1 MESITMS
8 DLVVTEI
15 DLELDPGRICFG
27 LSRIGY
33 TPATATCDI
42 LDNSIRANALN
53 INIHIRKE
61 REELNDSRKN
71 NIKEYLVID
80 DGKGMSET
88 EMVDALKLGSS
99 DQTYEANS
107 LSKFGLGLKSAVF
120 SQGEEL
126 HLISSPGSHCS
137 FKKYVVSLPEIQRQ
151 GRYFAKSI
159 ALSEE
164 DQELIDRY
172 LSSGKGTIVRVAKVR
187 MINHPSVKKT
197 TEELI
202 GKIGVIYYYFMKGDG
217 IKISINDQVI
227 NPFDVLFTDEANSN
241 GNLDE
246 NSWDGKTVRWIEK
259 SKEITLDIKEDTEE
273 SVKATI
279 EITQL
284 PYPPIFDL
292 EERGK
297 RKQVAEKYKISAG
310 NYGYYVYRNKRL
322 ISWAE
327 SFDGII
333 PQDQNFY
340 AFRGRILVDESADD
354 SFNIDVKKST
364 LTLSD
369 EAHREISDR
378 SDEYKRKSKRAW
390 LRGNFLKKE
399 FEGQD
404 PNLTANEIVAEFE
417 PLENLPGEP
426 IATPAIEREK
436 AKRGKEVEEE
446 MQTKLR
452 QTAVL
457 QKSESEGREV
467 DDNEINAEDL
477 DVALREDTNPAANK
491 IYKVSNVEDNVLWE
505 PYYDTDRGGCVR
517 INKLHRFAR
526 LVFEENSENTD
537 LQIMLQ
543 LLLLQMAD
551 AEVYA
556 QRNITSLERQQVGK
570 VISEYRRIVSEYL
583 AAMCRTLDGKLPPL
597 DK

>member
-1 MESITMS
+1 MS
-8 DLVVTEI
+8 SQVVTEV

-33 TPATATCDI
+33 TPATAICDI
-42 LDNSIRANALN
+42 LDNSVRAKALN
-53 INIHIRKE
+53 IHIQIHKE

-71 NIKEYLVID
+71 NVKEYLVID
-80 DGKGMSET
+80 DGKGMSEA
-88 EMVDALKLGSS
+88 EMVEALKLGSS
-99 DQTYEANS
+99 DQNYEANS

-126 HLISSPGSHCS
+126 HLISSPGNGHP
-137 FKKYVVSLPEIQRQ
+137 FKKYVVSLPEIQRES
-151 GRYFAKSI
+151 RYFAKS
-159 ALSEE
+159 LELTEE
-164 DQELIDRY
+164 DQHLLNCY
-172 LSSGKGTIVRVAKVR
+172 LSSGRGTIVRIAKVR
-187 MINHPSVKKT
+187 MVNHPSVRKT
-197 TEELI
+197 TEELTT
-202 GKIGVIYYYFMKGDG
+202 KVGVIYYYFMKEDG
-217 IKISINDQVI
+217 INVSINNQSI
-227 NPFDVLFTDEANSN
+227 NPFDVLFVDEANLHE
-241 GNLDE
+241 NLDE

-259 SKEITLDIKEDTEE
+259 PKEITLDVKEDTEE
-273 SVKATI
+273 VVKATI
-279 EITQL
+279 EVTQL

-297 RKQVAEKYKISAG
+297 RKQIAEKYKIGAG

-333 PQDQNFY
+333 PQDQDFY
-340 AFRGRILVDESADD
+340 AFRGRILIDENADD

-369 EAHREISDR
+369 EAYREISDR

-436 AKRGKEVEEE
+436 ARRGKEVEEE

-452 QTAVL
+452 QTAIQ
-457 QKSESEGREV
+457 QKSDTEGREI
-467 DDNEINAEDL
+467 DESELNDEDL
-477 DVALREDTNPAANK
+477 EVALKEDTNPAANK
-491 IYKVSNVEDNVLWE
+491 IYKVSNVEDNALWE

-517 INKLHRFAR
+517 INKFHRFAR
-526 LVFEENSENTD
+526 LIFEENSENVD
-537 LQIMLQ
+537 LQIMFQ
-543 LLLLQMAD
+543 LLLLQMAE

-556 QRNITSLERQQVGK
+556 QKNITSLDRKEIKQI
-570 VISEYRRIVSEYL
+570 ISEYRRIISEYL
-583 AAMCRTLDGKLPPL
+583 AGMCRTLEGKLPPL
-597 DK
+597 GK

>member
-1 MESITMS
+1 MS
-8 DLVVTEI
+8 NQAGTEV

-53 INIHIRKE
+53 IHIQICKE

-71 NIKEYLVID
+71 NVKEYLVID

-88 EMVDALKLGSS
+88 EMVEALKLGSS
-99 DQTYEANS
+99 EQTYEPNS

-126 HLISSPGSHCS
+126 HLISSPGSNYP
-137 FKKYVVSLPEIQRQ
+137 FKKYVVSLPEIQRK
-151 GRYFAKSI
+151 GKYFATSV
-159 ALSEE
+159 ALTEE
-164 DQELIDRY
+164 DQDLVAQY
-172 LSSGKGTIVRVAKVR
+172 LSSGKGTIVRIAKVR
-187 MINHPSVKKT
+187 MVNHPSVKKT
-197 TEELI
+197 TEELVT
-202 GKIGVIYYYFMKGDG
+202 KVGVIYYYFMKEDG
-217 IKISINDQVI
+217 IRISINDQVI
-227 NPFDVLFTDEANSN
+227 EPFDVLFVEEANLN

-246 NSWDGKTVRWIEK
+246 FSWDGKTVRWIEK
-259 SKEITLDIKEDTEE
+259 SKEITLDAKEDTEE
-273 SVKATI
+273 SVKATV

-369 EAHREISDR
+369 EAYREISDR
-378 SDEYKRKSKRAW
+378 SDEYKRKSKKAW
-390 LRGNFLKKE
+390 IRGNFLKKE

-404 PNLTANEIVAEFE
+404 PNLTANEIASEFE
-417 PLENLPGEP
+417 PLESLPGEP

-436 AKRGKEVEEE
+436 AKRGKDVEEE
-446 MQTKLR
+446 MKTKLR
-452 QTAVL
+452 QTAI
-457 QKSESEGREV
+457 QQRSEAEGREV
-467 DDNEINAEDL
+467 NDSELNEEDL
-477 DVALREDTNPAANK
+477 ETALREDTNPASNK
-491 IYKVSNVEDNVLWE
+491 IYKVSSVEDNALWE
-505 PYYDTDRGGCVR
+505 PYYDTDHGGCVR
-517 INKLHRFAR
+517 INKFHRFAR
-526 LVFEENSENTD
+526 LVFEENSENPD
-537 LQIMLQ
+537 LQIIIQ

-551 AEVYA
+551 AEIYA
-556 QRNITSLERQQVGK
+556 QKNITSLDRKEIGK
-570 VISEYRRIVSEYL
+570 VISEYRRIISEYL
-583 AAMCRTLDGKLPPL
+583 AAMCRTLEGKLPPL
-597 DK
+597 GK